1 MWLEAKPNTAVAWHC
16 FGVISDALGD
26 SKNAEKCFKTA
37 LQLDPRRAD
46 SLSALASKLPPAEA
60 IPILLEAEKIN
71 PNLMLTHF
79 VLAWKYGKQFRMNLV
94 CGLQSIINNSIIF
107 YFILDNLDLN
117 EKALEAVN
125 KSIALQNNHVDQ
137 YLLKGKICAKLGLYK
152 EEMSSLNTYFTLTNQ
167 IHHVLMFE

>member
-16 FGVISDALGD
+16 FGVIFETLGD
-26 SKNAEKCFKTA
+26 SKKSEKCFRTA

-46 SLSALASKLPPAEA
+46 TMSALAISLPPAEA

-94 CGLQSIINNSIIF
+94 WTPIELIN
-107 YFILDNLDLN
+107 
-117 EKALEAVN
+117 
-125 KSIALQNNHVDQ
+125 
-137 YLLKGKICAKLGLYK
+137 
-152 EEMSSLNTYFTLTNQ
+152 
-167 IHHVLMFE
+167 